1 LDKALAQVPS
11 TVEQPRVTPSLV
23 IDQTATGLRQ
33 GLRDV
38 WAYRE
43 LLYFLT
49 WRDLKVR
56 YRQTALGASWAILQ
70 PLTTMVIFSVVFG
83 GLANLPSDGVPYPL
97 FSFTALLPWN
107 LFAGAVSR
115 VTASV
120 VGQANLINK
129 VYFPRVLIPLSGT
142 ASALVDFACSFV
154 ILLAIMGY
162 YGYLPTWRLIALP
175 GLLLLAMGAALGIG
189 LWFAAL
195 NVRYRDVTY
204 VVPFLVQIWL
214 YASPV
219 AYSSRLVTERLG
231 DWAWLYGLNPLAGI
245 VDGFRWA
252 VLGAGAFPAGL
263 VGTSFVTVVLLLL
276 GGWAY
281 FRRTEDSFADI
292 V

>member
-1 LDKALAQVPS
+1 M
-11 TVEQPRVTPSLV
+11 TPSLV

-120 VGQANLINK
+120 VGQANLISK

-162 YGYLPTWRLIALP
+162 YGFLPSWRLIMLP
-175 GLLLLAMGAALGIG
+175 GLLALAVGAALGIG

-219 AYSSRLVTERLG
+219 AYSSRLVTDRLG

-252 VLGAGAFPAGL
+252 VLGTTAFPAAL
-263 VGTSFVTVVLLLL
+263 VGTSLVTVVLLLL
-276 GGWAY
+276 SGWAY

>member
-1 LDKALAQVPS
+1 
-11 TVEQPRVTPSLV
+11 
-23 IDQTATGLRQ
+23 
-33 GLRDV
+33 
-38 WAYRE
+38 
-43 LLYFLT
+43 
-49 WRDLKVR
+49 
-56 YRQTALGASWAILQ
+56 
-70 PLTTMVIFSVVFG
+70 
-83 GLANLPSDGVPYPL
+83 
-97 FSFTALLPWN
+97 
-107 LFAGAVSR
+107 
-115 VTASV
+115 
-120 VGQANLINK
+120 
-129 VYFPRVLIPLSGT
+129 
-142 ASALVDFACSFV
+142 
-154 ILLAIMGY
+154 MGY
-162 YGYLPTWRLIALP
+162 YAYLPTWRLIALP

-219 AYSSRLVTERLG
+219 AYSSRLVTDRLG
-231 DWAWLYGLNPLAGI
+231 AWAWLYGLNPLAGI

-263 VGTSFVTVVLLLL
+263 IGTSFVTVVLLLL